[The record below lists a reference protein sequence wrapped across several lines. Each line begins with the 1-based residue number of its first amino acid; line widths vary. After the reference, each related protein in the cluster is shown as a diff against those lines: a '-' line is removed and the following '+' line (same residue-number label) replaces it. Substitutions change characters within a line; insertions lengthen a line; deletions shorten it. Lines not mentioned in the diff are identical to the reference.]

1 MPSLGIVIVNYREYD
16 RTERFIRE
24 EVSRIRLPYRLVV
37 VDNGGD
43 PAQAEILR
51 ERTGCEVLVR
61 ENDGFAAGNNAGA
74 AALCAHKDL
83 DFLLFTNNDLHLAT
97 DDVVDRLVDKLKE
110 HPEVGVIGP
119 EIVGTDGKRQS
130 PEPYMGLWK
139 RYVWMY
145 LSTPFLGRAAKRRI
159 FALDAAEEAVE
170 GKCYRVM
177 GSFFL
182 CPREAWEQ
190 AGGMDPGTFL
200 YAEEPILS
208 ERMLRVGRKT
218 YFLPSV
224 TVVHEHGG
232 TIKKHLEH
240 KQAAWLQYRSDAY
253 YYRTYKGYPAWQ
265 TTLVGWIYRLILSFK
280 CS

>member
-1 MPSLGIVIVNYREYD
+1 MVGIVVVNYRDYG

-24 EVSRIRLPYRLVV
+24 EIARIRVPYRLVV

-43 PAQAEILR
+43 PAEAKTLR

-61 ENDGFAAGNNAGA
+61 ENDGYAAGCNVGA
-74 AALCAHKDL
+74 SSLCAHPEVDV
-83 DFLLFTNNDLHLAT
+83 LLFANNDLHLVT
-97 DDVVDRLVDKLKE
+97 DDVVASLVDKLKE
-110 HPEVGVIGP
+110 CPEIGVIGP
-119 EIVGTDGKRQS
+119 EIVGPDGKRQS

-145 LSTPFLGRAAKRRI
+145 LSTPFLSREAKRRI
-159 FALDAAEEAVE
+159 FCLDAAERAIE
-170 GKCYRVM
+170 GFCYRVM

-182 CPREAWEQ
+182 CPRDAWEQ
-190 AGGMDPGTFL
+190 AGGMDAHTFL

-224 TVVHEHGG
+224 TVIHEHGG
-232 TIKKHLEH
+232 TIKKHLDR
-240 KQAAWLQYRSDAY
+240 KRAAWLQFRSNAY
-253 YYRTYKGYPAWQ
+253 YYQTYKGYPAWQ
-265 TTLVGWIYRLILSFK
+265 TTLAGWIYRLILCVK
-280 CS
+280 R

>member
-1 MPSLGIVIVNYREYD
+1 MVGIIIVNYREYG

-24 EVSRIRLPYRLVV
+24 EISRIRLPYRLVV

-43 PAQAEILR
+43 PAKAEVLR
-51 ERTGCEVLVR
+51 ERMGCEVIVR

-74 AALCAHKDL
+74 AALCADP
-83 DFLLFTNNDLHLAT
+83 DIDVLLFTNNDLHMVT
-97 DDVVDRLVDKLKE
+97 DDVVDRLVDKLRE
-110 HPEVGVIGP
+110 RPDIGVIGP
-119 EIVGTDGKRQS
+119 EIVGTDGERQS
-130 PEPYMGLWK
+130 PEPYLGLWK

-145 LSTPFLGRAAKRRI
+145 LSTPFLSKAAKRRI
-159 FALDAAEEAVE
+159 FTLDAAAEAVE
-170 GKCYRVM
+170 GECYRVM

-190 AGGMDPGTFL
+190 AGGMDPHTFL

-224 TVVHEHGG
+224 TVIHEHGS
-232 TIKKHLEH
+232 TIGKHLDR
-240 KQAAWLQYRSDAY
+240 KKSAWLQYQSNAY
-253 YYRTYKGYPAWQ
+253 YYQTYKGCPAWQ
-265 TTLVGWIYRLILSFK
+265 TTLAGWIYRLILCVK
-280 CS
+280 R

>member
-1 MPSLGIVIVNYREYD
+1 MPRLGIVIVNYREYD

-24 EVSRIRLPYRLVV
+24 EISRIRRPYQLVV

-43 PAQAEILR
+43 PEQAEILR
-51 ERTGCEVLVR
+51 RQMGCEVLVR
-61 ENDGFAAGNNAGA
+61 ENDGFAAGCNAGA
-74 AALCAHKDL
+74 AALCAHPDV
-83 DFLLFTNNDLHLAT
+83 DILLFTNNDLHLAT

-110 HPEVGVIGP
+110 IPDLGVIGP

-145 LSTPFLGRAAKRRI
+145 LSTPFLSRAAKRRI
-159 FALDAAEEAVE
+159 FALDAAEEATE
-170 GKCYRVM
+170 GECYRVM

-190 AGGMDPGTFL
+190 VGGMDPRTFL
-200 YAEEPILS
+200 FAEEPILS

-232 TIKKHLEH
+232 TIKKHLEQ
-240 KQAAWLQYRSDAY
+240 KKAAWLQYQSNAY
-253 YYRTYKGYPAWQ
+253 YFKTYKGYPAWQ
-265 TTLVGWIYRLILSFK
+265 TKLVGWIYRLILRVTR
-280 CS
+280 

>member
-1 MPSLGIVIVNYREYD
+1 MPGLGIVIVNYREYD

-24 EVSRIRLPYRLVV
+24 EISRIRRPYRLVV

-43 PAQAEILR
+43 PERAEALR
-51 ERTGCEVLVR
+51 ERMGCEVLVR
-61 ENDGFAAGNNAGA
+61 ENDGFAAGCNAGMA
-74 AALCAHKDL
+74 ILCVDPEV
-83 DFLLFTNNDLHLAT
+83 DMLLFTNNDLHLRT
-97 DDVVDRLVDKLKE
+97 DDVVDRLIDKLE
-110 HPEVGVIGP
+110 ECRDIGIIGP

-130 PEPYMGLWK
+130 PEPYLGLWK

-145 LSTPFLGRAAKRRI
+145 LSTPFLSRAAKRRI
-159 FALDAAEEAVE
+159 FRLDAAEEAEE
-170 GKCYRVM
+170 GECYRVM

-190 AGGMDPGTFL
+190 AGGMDPHTFL

-208 ERMLRVGRKT
+208 ERMLRIGRKT

-232 TIKKHLEH
+232 TIGKHLDTRR
-240 KQAAWLQYRSDAY
+240 ASWLQFRSNAY
-253 YYRTYKGYPAWQ
+253 YYRAYKGYPAWQ
-265 TTLVGWIYRLILSFK
+265 TTLVGWIYRLILSVK
-280 CS
+280 R

>member
-1 MPSLGIVIVNYREYD
+1 MPGLGIVIVNYREYD

-24 EVSRIRLPYRLVV
+24 EISRIRRPYRLVV

-43 PAQAEILR
+43 PERAEALR
-51 ERTGCEVLVR
+51 ERMGCEVLVR
-61 ENDGFAAGNNAGA
+61 ENDGFAAGCNAGTA
-74 AALCAHKDL
+74 ILCVDPEV
-83 DFLLFTNNDLHLAT
+83 DMLLFTNNDLHLRT
-97 DDVVDRLVDKLKE
+97 DDVVDRLIDKLE
-110 HPEVGVIGP
+110 ECRDIGIIGP

-130 PEPYMGLWK
+130 PEPYLGLWK

-145 LSTPFLGRAAKRRI
+145 LSTPFLSRAAKRRI
-159 FALDAAEEAVE
+159 FRLDAAEEAEE
-170 GKCYRVM
+170 GECYRVM

-190 AGGMDPGTFL
+190 AGGMDPHTFL

-208 ERMLRVGRKT
+208 ERMLRIGRKT

-232 TIKKHLEH
+232 TIGKHLDTRR
-240 KQAAWLQYRSDAY
+240 ASWLQFRSNAY
-253 YYRTYKGYPAWQ
+253 YYRAYKGYPAWQ
-265 TTLVGWIYRLILSFK
+265 TTLVGWIYRLILSVK
-280 CS
+280 R

>member
-24 EVSRIRLPYRLVV
+24 EISRIRRPYRLMV

-43 PAQAEILR
+43 PERAEMLR

-61 ENDGFAAGNNAGA
+61 ENDGFAAGCNAGA
-74 AALCAHKDL
+74 AALCVDP
-83 DFLLFTNNDLHLAT
+83 DIDVLLFTNNDLHMQT
-97 DDVVDRLVDKLKE
+97 DDVVDRLIDKLKE
-110 HPEVGVIGP
+110 RPDIGIIGP

-145 LSTPFLGRAAKRRI
+145 LSTPFLRKSAKRRI
-159 FALDAAEEAVE
+159 FQLDAAEKAKE
-170 GKCYRVM
+170 GECYRVM

-182 CPREAWEQ
+182 CPREAWLQ
-190 AGGMDPGTFL
+190 AGGMDSHTFL

-208 ERMLRVGRKT
+208 ERMLRTGRKT
-218 YFLPSV
+218 YFLPAV
-224 TVVHEHGG
+224 TVVHEHGT
-232 TIKKHLEH
+232 TIRKHLDR
-240 KQAAWLQYRSDAY
+240 KKASWLQFRSNAY
-253 YYRTYKGYPAWQ
+253 YFRTYKGYPAWQ
-265 TTLVGWIYRLILSFK
+265 TTLAGWIYRLILNVK
-280 CS
+280 R

>member
-1 MPSLGIVIVNYREYD
+1 MTGLGIVIVNYREYD

-24 EVSRIRLPYRLVV
+24 EISRIRRPYRLVV

-43 PAQAEILR
+43 PERAEALR
-51 ERTGCEVLVR
+51 ERMGCEVLVR
-61 ENDGFAAGNNAGA
+61 ENDGFAAGCNAGTA
-74 AALCAHKDL
+74 ILCVDPEV
-83 DFLLFTNNDLHLAT
+83 DMLLFTNNDLHLRT
-97 DDVVDRLVDKLKE
+97 DDVVDRLIDKLE
-110 HPEVGVIGP
+110 ECRDIGIIGP

-130 PEPYMGLWK
+130 PEPYLGLWK

-145 LSTPFLGRAAKRRI
+145 LSTPFLSRAAKRRI
-159 FALDAAEEAVE
+159 FRLDAAEEAEE
-170 GKCYRVM
+170 GECYRVM

-190 AGGMDPGTFL
+190 AGGMDPHTFL

-208 ERMLRVGRKT
+208 ERMLRIGRKT

-232 TIKKHLEH
+232 TIGKHLDTRR
-240 KQAAWLQYRSDAY
+240 ASWLQFRSNAY
-253 YYRTYKGYPAWQ
+253 YYRAYKGYPAWQ
-265 TTLVGWIYRLILSFK
+265 TTLVGWIYRLILSVK
-280 CS
+280 R